1 MASIR
6 ESIIDRLN
14 SFDHIP
20 SINKTAREVQ
30 ELLSRGAD
38 TILGA
43 AAIGKI
49 IEKDIGLT
57 AKILKIANSVFY
69 SGRYGP
75 IGNVGQAVTRMG
87 IEELSRICAMV
98 SGLQVF
104 SGTVGNI
111 DLKEFW
117 KHSIGVAIVMRHIA
131 EKSDKMLPRS
141 FNAYTAGLF
150 HDIGILLFDRY
161 FSDIFKKVLDAGNKE
176 SLPLFQSERRILEI
190 DHGEIGSLLCKKW
203 RFPEDICQSIAWHH
217 TPDTCPEQ
225 FRLLSQLI
233 HIANFVCSVL
243 GIPEPGDNAIQMG
256 SAGAWHDLGLDKCD
270 FNLLAEIVEEGI
282 SRSGEFVTLSL

>member
-6 ESIIDRLN
+6 QSIIDRLD
-14 SFDHIP
+14 SLDRIP
-20 SINKTAREVQ
+20 SINETARKVQ
-30 ELLSRGAD
+30 ELLSRDQNNISGAS
-38 TILGA
+38 
-43 AAIGKI
+43 AIGKI
-49 IEKDIGLT
+49 IEKDLGLT
-57 AKILKIANSVFY
+57 AKILKIANSVHY

-75 IGNVGQAVTRMG
+75 IGNVGQAVARMG
-87 IEELSRICAMV
+87 IEEVSRTCAMV

-104 SGTVGNI
+104 AGTKGNI

-131 EKSDKMLPRS
+131 EKSDKKLPCS
-141 FNAYTAGLF
+141 FNAYTSGLF

-161 FSDIFKKVLDAGNKE
+161 FSDIFSKVLAEGLKE
-176 SLPLFQSERRILEI
+176 SLPLFKSERSILEI
-190 DHGEIGSLLCKKW
+190 DHGEFGSLLCKKW

-217 TPDTCPEQ
+217 TPDACPEP
-225 FRLLSQLI
+225 FRELSQLI

-256 SAGAWHDLGLDKCD
+256 SAGAWHWRPAAYE
-270 FNLLAEIVEEGI
+270 LAAFYRARLQGAG
-282 SRSGEFVTLSL
+282 RPPNAAGN